1 MMEKEI
7 LHINNIRVS
16 FNNAGKEKLNLLNGV
31 SLNITRGKVTA
42 LIGGN
47 GTGKTTLFN
56 IISGFQKDYEGTII
70 IDGIDIS
77 RLPAHQVS
85 LKGIG
90 RLFQGGQ
97 LLGDLTLMENMKIAS
112 EDMTGESPFNSIL
125 HPHQVKEQEQQKEE
139 RAREIIRN
147 LISEKYVDKM
157 DKLGSEFSY
166 GEQRLLSLAR
176 LLMGE
181 DKLLLLDEPTS
192 GVNPHYIALIGQII
206 RKMVDE
212 RNLTVLMIEHNMHFV
227 RNVADYCAFLSDG
240 IIAKY
245 GSTDDVLNDPNVRS
259 SYLGL

>member
-1 MMEKEI
+1 MI
-7 LHINNIRVS
+7 LELNDIRVS

-31 SLNITRGKVTA
+31 TLCIPKGKITA

-56 IISGFQKDYEGTII
+56 VISGFQKEYKGTVIL
-70 IDGIDIS
+70 DGTDIS
-77 RLPAHQVS
+77 RLSAHEVS
-85 LKGIG
+85 LMGVG

-112 EDMTGESPFNSIL
+112 EDKTGEWPFTSII
-125 HPHQVKEQEQQKEE
+125 HPNRVKEQERKKER

-147 LISEKYVDKM
+147 LISEKYLDKM

-176 LLMGE
+176 LLMSE
-181 DKLLLLDEPTS
+181 DDKLLLLDEPTS
-192 GVNPHYIALIGQII
+192 GVNPRYISLIKNII
-206 RKMVDE
+206 RRMVDE
-212 RNLTVLMIEHNMHFV
+212 EGLSILMIEHNMHFV
-227 RNVADYCAFLSDG
+227 KEVADDCAFLNDG

-245 GSTDDVLNDPNVRS
+245 GSAEEVLNDSEVRS

>member
-1 MMEKEI
+1 MI
-7 LHINNIRVS
+7 LELQDIRLS
-16 FNNAGKEKLNLLNGV
+16 FNNTGQERLNLLNGV
-31 SLNITRGKVTA
+31 TMSIPKGRITA

-56 IISGFQKDYEGTII
+56 IISGFQNDYEGTVIL
-70 IDGIDIS
+70 DGRDIS
-77 RLPAHQVS
+77 RQPAHKVS
-85 LKGIG
+85 LMGIG

-112 EDMTGESPFNSIL
+112 EDKTGEWPFTSFF
-125 HPHQVKEQEQQKEE
+125 HPNKVKRQENDKEE

-147 LISEKYVDKM
+147 VISEKYVDRM
-157 DKLGSEFSY
+157 DRLGSEFSY

-176 LLMGE
+176 LLMGKD

-192 GVNPHYIALIGQII
+192 GVNPRYISLIQQII
-206 RKMVDE
+206 RKMTDE
-212 RNLTVLMIEHNMHFV
+212 EGLSVLMIEHNMHFV
-227 RNVADYCAFLSDG
+227 SEVADYCAFLNEG

-245 GSTDDVLNDPNVRS
+245 GKSGEVLSDPEVRS